1 MIAVAA
7 MTIDHIGVIFVP
19 YGTPLFFVLRAIGR
33 IAFPLFAFMLVE
45 GFNHTRNVVKY
56 LLRIACIGL
65 VIEIAFDIG
74 MLFIDGLEKIQ
85 MNVFITLTIG
95 LLTIA
100 LLKSKK
106 WYFKLLAI
114 IPITYVAITDIFIN
128 YVTIGNYQFPL
139 SIEYGLYGLTI
150 ILLFAFT
157 SDIKKRFMGLIFINT
172 IFVSPGFL
180 SLTDIN
186 YNFIHHYLQ
195 YFSIISII
203 PIYLY
208 NGKVGIKLPKLFT
221 YLYYPVH
228 MLILYGIF
236 ILTELF

>member
-1 MIAVAA
+1 
-7 MTIDHIGVIFVP
+7 
-19 YGTPLFFVLRAIGR
+19 
-33 IAFPLFAFMLVE
+33 
-45 GFNHTRNVVKY
+45 
-56 LLRIACIGL
+56 
-65 VIEIAFDIG
+65 
-74 MLFIDGLEKIQ
+74 
-85 MNVFITLTIG
+85 
-95 LLTIA
+95 
-100 LLKSKK
+100 
-106 WYFKLLAI
+106 
-114 IPITYVAITDIFIN
+114 
-128 YVTIGNYQFPL
+128 
-139 SIEYGLYGLTI
+139 
-150 ILLFAFT
+150 
-157 SDIKKRFMGLIFINT
+157 MGLIFINT